1 MNSEAQRVEARTD
14 GRGHHLPNGSPV
26 RGGGYVG
33 GSLILSPSAAAD
45 RRRFRI
51 KHALRSIEDALHLL
65 AGQPAEGIEIAA
77 LERIRDDLSV
87 ILRLSEAECR

>member
-1 MNSEAQRVEARTD
+1 VEARTD
-14 GRGHHLPNGSPV
+14 GRGHHLPNGYPV